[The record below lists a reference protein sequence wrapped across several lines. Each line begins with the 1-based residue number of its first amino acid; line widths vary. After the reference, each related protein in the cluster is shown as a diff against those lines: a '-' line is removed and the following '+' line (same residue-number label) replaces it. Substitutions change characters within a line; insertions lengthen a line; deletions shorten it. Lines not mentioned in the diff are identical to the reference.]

1 MWIEHE
7 GVFFNLDLY
16 KQICRGDDDE
26 ILLSAEAH
34 NGTWDDEKNIAS
46 LRFESKEARNLAMIT
61 LEVKLSVEFI

>member
-26 ILLSAEAH
+26 ILLSTEDH
-34 NGTWDDEKNIAS
+34 NASWYDDKNIAS
-46 LRFESKEARNLAMIT
+46 LRFKSKEDRDLAMIT
-61 LEVKLSVEFI
+61 LQVKLNVKLI